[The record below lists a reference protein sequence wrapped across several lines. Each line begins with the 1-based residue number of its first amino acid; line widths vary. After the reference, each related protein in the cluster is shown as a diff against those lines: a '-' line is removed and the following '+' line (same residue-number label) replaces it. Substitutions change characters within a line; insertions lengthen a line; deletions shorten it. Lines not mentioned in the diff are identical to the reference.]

1 MVGNARCMFAP
12 ALAAGTG
19 RVDRDDDLIALV
31 RSGDVAGALNGLMR
45 RHGRA
50 VYSYCRE
57 ALHDATLADDVH
69 QQTFIEAYRD
79 LPRFAGRSTLRVWL
93 FGIARHRVLDAVK
106 RRRRTQHKIRDAH
119 TLEVPDHRPSPA
131 ESLDET
137 RLQQVLIAVLG
148 ELEEPTRTAI
158 LLRYQ
163 QGFTF
168 EEMAQ
173 ICHEKAGTLNARVV
187 RALRHLRVEIEGR
200 MAGDASGFLRT
211 LPRIE

>member
-12 ALAAGTG
+12 VLAARTG

-31 RSGDVAGALNGLMR
+31 RSGDVRGALHGLMR
-45 RHGRA
+45 RHGHA
-50 VYSYCRE
+50 VYCYCRQ

-106 RRRRTQHKIRDAH
+106 RRRRAQHKVQDAN
-119 TLEVPDHRPSPA
+119 TLDLPDHRPSPA

-187 RALRHLRVEIEGR
+187 RALRHLRIEIEGR
-200 MAGDASGFLRT
+200 IADDRRRPPGT
-211 LPRIE
+211 LPLVE